1 MNQKKIYYNFVFI
14 FQFLG
19 AFELAVIRMSRY
31 YDLSQN
37 AVLFGDFMLPMEA
50 FMTTRDTTEMKLVSQ
65 IFDFARALAEFRLSD
80 EQLALYSGY
89 ILLQDG
95 EYLFFNLCP
104 LVVFSLDRTVT
115 KDKRIT
121 PKLICVLLLFWF
133 EKKN

>member
-1 MNQKKIYYNFVFI
+1 MSTCQLLFIEPIKICYNFVLN

-95 EYLFFNLCP
+95 KSY
-104 LVVFSLDRTVT
+104 
-115 KDKRIT
+115 I
-121 PKLICVLLLFWF
+121 LLLS
-133 EKKN
+133 KNTLISGFLDLGNLG

>member
-1 MNQKKIYYNFVFI
+1 
-14 FQFLG
+14 
-19 AFELAVIRMSRY
+19 MSRY

-95 EYLFFNLCP
+95 EYYLFLFTGFF
-104 LVVFSLDRTVT
+104 LVKLKWLKSAIMLIYFHKKSLSD
-115 KDKRIT
+115 
-121 PKLICVLLLFWF
+121 LFW
-133 EKKN
+133 ETRI

>member
-95 EYLFFNLCP
+95 EFQ
-104 LVVFSLDRTVT
+104 LDF
-115 KDKRIT
+115 
-121 PKLICVLLLFWF
+121 L
-133 EKKN
+133 

>member
-1 MNQKKIYYNFVFI
+1 MSTRQLPYNETIISYHNSVFI
-14 FQFLG
+14 QFLG

-95 EYLFFNLCP
+95 ESIFLN
-104 LVVFSLDRTVT
+104 
-115 KDKRIT
+115 KIT
-121 PKLICVLLLFWF
+121 
-133 EKKN
+133 

>member
-1 MNQKKIYYNFVFI
+1 MKCPLVIYLIVNQEKSFSKIVFI

-95 EYLFFNLCP
+95 E
-104 LVVFSLDRTVT
+104 S
-115 KDKRIT
+115 
-121 PKLICVLLLFWF
+121 
-133 EKKN
+133 